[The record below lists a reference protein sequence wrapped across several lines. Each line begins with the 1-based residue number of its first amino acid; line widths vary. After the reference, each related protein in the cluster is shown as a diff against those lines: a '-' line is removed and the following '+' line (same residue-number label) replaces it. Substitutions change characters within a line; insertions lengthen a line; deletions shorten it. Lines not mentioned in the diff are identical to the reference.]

1 MITAWLNYW
10 TPYKGTLRIDHW
22 GYSNGADN
30 RGYLSYFPTSS
41 LDNNKETITSTQR
54 NPNFK
59 YALCGALQEIYY
71 PTGGK
76 TEFIYE
82 PNDYSAALISPDCN
96 MGNLISKITRVIRLR
111 GEYGSN
117 RSLIAIMIRKRD
129 AGRIRCVSEHINIK
143 VRTVKVPESC
153 CVLRD
158 IGQHKS
164 RRPQSRIPIPFNET
178 LWELPICS
186 NV

>member
-1 MITAWLNYW
+1 MANYW
-10 TPYKGTLRIDHW
+10 TPYKGTLGIDHW

-82 PNDYSAALISPDCN
+82 PNDYSAALIKSGLQYGEPYLENYESNKTAGGIRIKQIIDCN
-96 MGNLISKITRVIRLR
+96 
-111 GEYGSN
+111 YDPQ
-117 RSLIAIMIRKRD
+117 RD

>member
-1 MITAWLNYW
+1 MANYW
-10 TPYKGTLRIDHW
+10 TPYKGTLGIDHW

-82 PNDYSAALISPDCN
+82 PND
-96 MGNLISKITRVIRLR
+96 
-111 GEYGSN
+111 
-117 RSLIAIMIRKRD
+117 
-129 AGRIRCVSEHINIK
+129 
-143 VRTVKVPESC
+143 
-153 CVLRD
+153 
-158 IGQHKS
+158 
-164 RRPQSRIPIPFNET
+164 
-178 LWELPICS
+178 
-186 NV
+186 